1 MNAPTLIVGLGGI
14 GSKIALRVADMVTEE
29 QRQRI
34 GFAVFDTD
42 VNELARI
49 KEKNPFVHAIQTST
63 KLSVGEYLDIDTHA
77 RDTWFPVNA
86 ILNSKTL
93 TEGAGQV
100 RAISRMA
107 FETAV
112 RSGKMEDLH
121 RAIEDLYKL
130 EGEEY
135 QQALRVIIV
144 STLAGGTGSGLIL
157 PVSLYIKNY
166 LATRFRQSANISR
179 GFFILPEVL
188 YHVIPGETERNNL
201 KSNAYATLKEIDAF
215 LMRGDSTL
223 PDRFK
228 DSVTM
233 KFPSVSS
240 GEFEEYNVR
249 PFDFCFLFDGQN
261 SDGRKLNSFNSY
273 LDHAANCIYA
283 MSIGPMNKR
292 SNSSEDNTIRKL
304 VSERGRNRYAGAGT
318 SMLIYPKDVVRKY
331 LALNWAKECVSE
343 EWLMFDRAFKDMV
356 RNNAE
361 MRRNGIHTSDIKES
375 KNYINSVESEAN
387 KKNPFARAIMES
399 CNEYDENGV
408 TVRGFKWDIYLERLE
423 NRITQDNDS
432 STVAELD
439 ELQSSAMMNISN
451 IEPGKTE
458 DVESAFVDAYNSVII
473 YRGTAVKR
481 CSEMAR
487 TLAYSIFKSNS
498 VDVLKSKDDFCL
510 EKYMRNSSTGDFIHP
525 CAVRYFL
532 YKVEE
537 SMTRAIAG
545 LKQEVEAEEEY
556 FAHYEDNVLDDSS
569 TDEKEGIG
577 NLGPGMRTRFIDRVR
592 KTLSI
597 RQEELRNSL
606 VTYVGNVNEYRN
618 NAVYLAVLEE
628 GLSYVK
634 SLSESFANFFK
645 TFDGKI
651 TGISRE
657 IEIIENKYM
666 HTKGTA
672 ARYVCASKECLKA
685 MNEKMAY
692 AGGAIDIDTKLA
704 EAIYSRVRSYSMLSV
719 KADNGDYFSSIFDN
733 DVIKYFEDKLTEIY
747 GPDIDVDVITAIEK
761 ELEYEQNIVDMD
773 AAEAYVRDVIKQA
786 KILAAPFIEKPMGEE
801 KQPINSCAYS
811 NELYTDDDS
820 PRSKLLNSELKDF
833 GGEADEDIPLNMILF
848 YKSFYGLRANDLSK
862 FAPPQKSQTYDR
874 SAGEY
879 FKAYYE
885 LVSKIHPV
893 PSVSKVITPHID
905 RWWHNPTKMP
915 DLDEGNQEKQLN
927 DICAAFFWAFVAH
940 KVDLYEN
947 GNSNQFAYTI
957 IDRLVE
963 EDDSDRQDSRVLTVS
978 NGTPCDQL
986 YEVLDSISIYPEL
999 VHGILDSVEEL
1010 QNKEAEAGKTAFDN
1024 EVMDYINNYT
1034 IRTLGDNN
1042 STLVRSIF
1050 ELPFLLKRST
1060 TTEVY
1065 NEKDGLRLMQ
1075 VAMDESKKLLKR
1087 FSAENDYAENVGKLF
1102 AAQFDKLIE
1111 NLKLSNTEDRNVFRE
1126 LLFSRICEML
1136 SHDLKALGLNDL
1148 AKDIKTRGE
1157 ELALSKTK

>member
-42 VNELARI
+42 VNELAGI
-49 KEKNPFVHAIQTST
+49 KEKNPFIHAIQTST
-63 KLSVGEYLDIDTHA
+63 KLSVGEYLNIDTHA

-100 RAISRMA
+100 RAISRLA

-112 RSGKMEDLH
+112 RSGKMEELH
-121 RAIEDLYKL
+121 RAIEDLYRL

-188 YHVIPGETERNNL
+188 YHVITGEAERNNL
-201 KSNAYATLKEIDAF
+201 KSNAYATLREIDAF
-215 LMRGDSTL
+215 LMKGDSTL

-261 SDGRKLNSFNSY
+261 SDGKKLDEFSSY

-318 SMLIYPKDVVRKY
+318 SMLIYPKDVVKKY

-361 MRRNGIHTSDIKES
+361 MRRNGLHTSDIKES

-408 TVRGFKWDIYLERLE
+408 TVRGFKWDIYLDRLE

-487 TLAYSIFKSNS
+487 TLAYSIFRSNS

-510 EKYMRNSSTGDFIHP
+510 EKYMRNSSNGDFIHP

-537 SMTRAIAG
+537 SMTRTIAA

-577 NLGPGMRTRFIDRVR
+577 NLGAGMRTRFIDRVR

-606 VTYVGNVNEYRN
+606 VTYVTNVNEYRN

-657 IEIIENKYM
+657 IETIENKYM

-692 AGGAIDIDTKLA
+692 AGGAIEIDTKLA

-747 GPDIDVDVITAIEK
+747 GADIDVDVITAIEK
-761 ELEYEQNIVDMD
+761 ELEYEQNIVDMA

-786 KILAAPFIEKPMGEE
+786 KILAAPFIEKPIGEE
-801 KQPINSCAYS
+801 KQPINACAY
-811 NELYTDDDS
+811 NTNLYVDDDS
-820 PRSKLLNSELKDF
+820 PRSKMLKSELKDF
-833 GGEADEDIPLNMILF
+833 GGAADDDIPLNMILF

-862 FAPPQKSQTYDR
+862 FAPPQRSQTYDR

-893 PSVSKVITPHID
+893 PSVTKVISPHID

-915 DLDEGNQEKQLN
+915 DLDEGNQEKQLD
-927 DICAAFFWAFVAH
+927 DICAAFFWAFVGH
-940 KVDLYEN
+940 KVDLFET

-957 IDRLVE
+957 IDKLVE
-963 EDDSDRQDSRVLTVS
+963 DDDSGKQDNRVLTVS

-986 YEVLDSISIYPEL
+986 YEVFDAVSIYPEL
-999 VHGILDSVEEL
+999 VHGILSSVEDL
-1010 QNKEAEAGKTAFDN
+1010 QNREAEAGKTAFDN
-1024 EVMDYINNYT
+1024 EIIDQINSFT
-1034 IRTLGDNN
+1034 MRILGDKND
-1042 STLVRSIF
+1042 TLVRSIF
-1050 ELPFLLKRST
+1050 ELPFLLKRSAT
-1060 TTEVY
+1060 AEVY
-1065 NEKDGLRLMQ
+1065 NERDGIRLMQ
-1075 VAMDESKKLLKR
+1075 VAMNEAKKVIKR
-1087 FSAENDYAENVGKLF
+1087 FSDENDYAENVGKLF
-1102 AAQFDKLIE
+1102 TEQFDRLVD
-1111 NLKLSNTEDRNVFRE
+1111 NLSLYNTKDKNVFRE
-1126 LLFSRICEML
+1126 LLFNRICEML
-1136 SHDLKALGLNDL
+1136 SYDLKALGLNDL
-1148 AKDIKTRGE
+1148 AKEIKTRGE